1 MNLLET
7 TVTCGYWGNLSG
19 LNNKR
24 VILKILQMP
33 IVSQGMFHSAQQIAA
48 SIIAVMA
55 MSAMDKVIAEQVTGD
70 PAATKIRPEASVHNP
85 AVQMAPINIIGVPP
99 DQPYQPNT
107 STLKGRSLRLQQGNT
122 LGQTLSEELGVSN
135 ASFGPGVG
143 IPVIRGLT
151 GSRVRILQSGIG
163 AHDATSLSPD
173 HAVAI
178 DPLFAEEI
186 RIMRGPEII
195 RYGGNAIGGIIDVN
209 DHRIPVKRATKPVGG
224 SVESRYDT
232 NGDGTNSA
240 FKLNLGKDRLAF
252 NLGGFLRKRG
262 DTQIPGK
269 AIDEALVEQQFG
281 LSEIQN
287 ASGTIP
293 NTDSRGI
300 GGFAGMSW
308 IGQNIMAGMAISHTD
323 NRYGVPR
330 GSHHLDPNHLNGL
343 ETILPRLTDLRGF
356 EDIFGP
362 QALFPNIRLNM
373 RQTRYDFKSEWYEPV
388 RGIESIS
395 FRYGLVDY
403 GHTEMEGG
411 SPFTKFKNDVGEGR
425 VEVRHH
431 AFPNLTGTF
440 GAHWIHRNFSAL
452 GVETFVPRTKQQ
464 SLGLYTT
471 QDYAWNNWILRG
483 GLRFEY
489 AHIDPSVNEL
499 RLRGSAL
506 PPVQLPNSLDYQTLS
521 ASSALQWNPR
531 ADTALTLTL
540 NRGKRPPDIQE
551 LLALGPHLSTRSF
564 EIGNVQLKNE
574 TVNMADLGIEWKPG
588 RISARINGYYNRTD
602 DFIYLR
608 NTGLVYEID
617 NEVIR
622 QRCVSDAECVSILA
636 YDQRHAEFIGFES
649 RIDATLYEMPQ
660 GNLLLSLFSDY
671 VRGRFV
677 TGDRDDVPRMPPLRY
692 GAELGYGNSTWN
704 TSLRY
709 TRADAQHH
717 PGRNETPTDSYHL
730 LTATADYQITM
741 SKWGNL
747 WLFAKGHNLLNE
759 EIRNSV
765 SFLRNF
771 APEPGRSFIL
781 GARATF

>member
-1 MNLLET
+1 MT
-7 TVTCGYWGNLSG
+7 
-19 LNNKR
+19 
-24 VILKILQMP
+24 
-33 IVSQGMFHSAQQIAA
+33 
-48 SIIAVMA
+48 
-55 MSAMDKVIAEQVTGD
+55 MSAMDKVIAEQVAGD
-70 PAATKIRPEASVHNP
+70 SAAIKVRPGVNEQNS
-85 AVQMAPINIIGVPP
+85 AVQMTPINIIGVTP
-99 DQPYQPNT
+99 DQPSQPNT

-122 LGQTLSEELGVSN
+122 LGQTLNEELGVSN

-151 GSRVRILQSGIG
+151 GSRVRILQNGIG
-163 AHDATSLSPD
+163 THDATSLSPD

-186 RIMRGPEII
+186 RIMRGPEIV
-195 RYGGNAIGGIIDVN
+195 RYGGNAIGGIVDVN
-209 DHRIPVKRATKPVGG
+209 DHRIPGKRTTKPISG

-252 NLGGFLRKRG
+252 NLGGFFRKRG

-269 AIDEALVEQQFG
+269 AIDAALVEQQFG

-287 ASGTIP
+287 VSGTIP

-300 GGFAGMSW
+300 GGFAGISW
-308 IGQNIMAGMAISHTD
+308 LGHNFMAGMAVSHTD
-323 NRYGVPR
+323 NRYGVPK

-343 ETILPRLTDLRGF
+343 ETILPKLNDLRGF

-373 RQTRYDFKSEWYEPV
+373 RQTRYDFKSEWYEPA
-388 RGIESIS
+388 RGIESVS

-411 SPFTKFKNDVGEGR
+411 SLFTKFKNDAGEGR

-452 GVETFVPRTKQQ
+452 GVETFAPRTKQQ

-483 GLRFEY
+483 GLRFEHT
-489 AHIDPSVNEL
+489 HIDPSVNEL

-506 PPVQLPNSLDYQTLS
+506 PPVPLPGSLDYQSLS

-531 ADTALTLTL
+531 TDTVLTLTL

-574 TVNMADLGIEWKPG
+574 TVNMADLGMEWKSG
-588 RISARINGYYNRTD
+588 RISARANGYYNRTD

-608 NTGLVYEID
+608 NTGL
-617 NEVIR
+617 
-622 QRCVSDAECVSILA
+622 
-636 YDQRHAEFIGFES
+636 
-649 RIDATLYEMPQ
+649 
-660 GNLLLSLFSDY
+660 
-671 VRGRFV
+671 
-677 TGDRDDVPRMPPLRY
+677 
-692 GAELGYGNSTWN
+692 
-704 TSLRY
+704 
-709 TRADAQHH
+709 
-717 PGRNETPTDSYHL
+717 
-730 LTATADYQITM
+730 
-741 SKWGNL
+741 
-747 WLFAKGHNLLNE
+747 
-759 EIRNSV
+759 
-765 SFLRNF
+765 
-771 APEPGRSFIL
+771 
-781 GARATF
+781 